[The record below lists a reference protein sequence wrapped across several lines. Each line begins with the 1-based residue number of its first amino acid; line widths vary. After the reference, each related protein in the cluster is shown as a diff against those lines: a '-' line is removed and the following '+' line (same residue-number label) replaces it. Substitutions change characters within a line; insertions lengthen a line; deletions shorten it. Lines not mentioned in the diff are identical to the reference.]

1 MNLSMAEQRS
11 LALGSFLHDIGN
23 IASES
28 YRFAEDEQ
36 SEVGNSHTHHH
47 PELGAKML
55 LPLGLPAEVGQIVSY
70 HHERWDGTGY
80 PHGLQGEGIPV
91 LARIVCLAQA
101 FDHLTAELPGRRAM
115 TIDRACQDMVL
126 HAGTFFDPRL
136 TELFTR
142 VIDECKAS
150 LPAMAIATTPAN
162 DPDA

>member
-1 MNLSMAEQRS
+1 
-11 LALGSFLHDIGN
+11 
-23 IASES
+23 
-28 YRFAEDEQ
+28 
-36 SEVGNSHTHHH
+36 
-47 PELGAKML
+47 
-55 LPLGLPAEVGQIVSY
+55 
-70 HHERWDGTGY
+70 
-80 PHGLQGEGIPV
+80 
-91 LARIVCLAQA
+91 
-101 FDHLTAELPGRRAM
+101 M

>member
-1 MNLSMAEQRS
+1 
-11 LALGSFLHDIGN
+11 
-23 IASES
+23 
-28 YRFAEDEQ
+28 
-36 SEVGNSHTHHH
+36 
-47 PELGAKML
+47 
-55 LPLGLPAEVGQIVSY
+55 
-70 HHERWDGTGY
+70 
-80 PHGLQGEGIPV
+80 HGLQGEGIPV